1 MRRVTK
7 QTKSSPEEVLERA
20 KRFFGPE
27 GLGLEVKGECETDAR
42 FEGGGGYVYVEV
54 CGVEG
59 GTEVTI
65 EEREW
70 DYQLK
75 EFLRTL

>member
-1 MRRVTK
+1 MLRVTK
-7 QTKSSPEEVLERA
+7 ETTSSPEEALEKA
-20 KRFFGPE
+20 KQFFGPD
-27 GLGLEVKGECETDAR
+27 GLGLEVKDECDTDAR

-54 CGVEG
+54 CGVKG

-70 DYQLK
+70 DYQVK